1 MDFNCGDGKSSV
13 SNRLVRMVVRRFVNF
28 DIYDED
34 DLFQEGC
41 IALLKAEKTYNEKR
55 GIKFETYAS
64 TVIRNRITD
73 ILRKNGEK
81 NEGGEIDNETGKN
94 LEHEVDFIEKREI
107 LNMVLQK
114 CTDIE
119 RAVWNAYIGGY
130 SYIEIEKIFAINK
143 KKIDNTVQ
151 KIKKL
156 AAKIFVA

>member
-1 MDFNCGDGKSSV
+1 MDFNCGGGKPSV
-13 SNRLVRMVVRRFVNF
+13 SGRLVRMVVRRFVNF

-41 IALLKAEKTYNEKR
+41 IALLKAEKTYSEKR

-81 NEGGEIDNETGKN
+81 KDGGEIDNETGKN
-94 LEHEVDFIEKREI
+94 LEHEIDFIEKREI
-107 LNMVLQK
+107 LDMVLQK

-119 RAVWNAYIGGY
+119 RAVWNAYFSGY
-130 SYIEIEKIFAINK
+130 TYGEIEKIFTANK
-143 KKIDNTVQ
+143 KKIDNTRGHD
-151 KIKKL
+151 
-156 AAKIFVA
+156 